1 MQKEEWIQYYDLT
14 PHPEGGYFKQ
24 VDKSSDV
31 LDENGKERARYTS
44 IYFLLTDDNPS
55 RFHRLTADGIWYF
68 HVGAPLTVHM
78 ISPEGHY
85 ETVKLGT
92 NPQNDEQLQF
102 TVPAGYIFGST
113 VDTADSYALVS
124 CMVAPGFE
132 FEDFELFHRED
143 LLEQYPQ
150 HEPIITHLTN

>member
-1 MQKEEWIQYYDLT
+1 MQAAEWIEYYELL

-24 VDKSSDV
+24 VAKSSDI
-31 LDENGKERARYTS
+31 LQEERKERARYTS

-55 RFHRLTADGIWYF
+55 RFHRLTADEIWYF
-68 HVGAPLTVHM
+68 HAGAPLTVHM
-78 ISPEGHY
+78 ISPEGDY
-85 ETVKLGT
+85 QTVKIGA
-92 NPQNDEQLQF
+92 NPQQDEQLQF

-113 VDTADSYALVS
+113 VDTPDAYALVS

-143 LLEQYPQ
+143 LLAQYPDHQ
-150 HEPIITHLTN
+150 EIITRLTK